1 MVALGLTRSQ
11 WFLLVTGPLIAWYFV
26 RQVRSGTY
34 RQQPVPVVIPA
45 SVLPRGAVMS
55 DDMPDYAIPPER
67 PEKKGLSTGCL
78 VSLVALAI
86 ILLAFGICV
95 AVVSSSGA

>member
-1 MVALGLTRSQ
+1 MT
-11 WFLLVTGPLIAWYFV
+11 
-26 RQVRSGTY
+26 
-34 RQQPVPVVIPA
+34 
-45 SVLPRGAVMS
+45 
-55 DDMPDYAIPPER
+55 DEMPDYSIQPER

>member
-1 MVALGLTRSQ
+1 MT
-11 WFLLVTGPLIAWYFV
+11 
-26 RQVRSGTY
+26 
-34 RQQPVPVVIPA
+34 
-45 SVLPRGAVMS
+45 
-55 DDMPDYAIPPER
+55 DEMPDHSIPPER
-67 PEKKGLSTGCL
+67 PGKKGLSTGCL